1 MESAIDCPAAYFDST
16 VAFNVRCQTTNWDAL
31 VSDDGV
37 QNKQIVAE
45 FDRAQG

>member
-1 MESAIDCPAAYFDST
+1 METAIDCPAAYSYLT
-16 VAFNVRCQTTNWDAL
+16 VVFNVRCETTNWDAL